1 MSVTRYLRAEKF
13 QGQLVHTF
21 REIRILKLASCRGKS
36 RDNTQEANAEENTL
50 IRNHA
55 KKLVMGVGAIALVL
69 FLSLSGRAQET
80 GESLFKAK
88 CAMCHGPD
96 GAGKTTMG
104 QALKIPDLH
113 SPEVQKLS
121 DAELTQIVTKGKN
134 KMPAYEEK
142 LSKEQITQLVGFIRD
157 LAKKH

>member
-1 MSVTRYLRAEKF
+1 
-13 QGQLVHTF
+13 
-21 REIRILKLASCRGKS
+21 
-36 RDNTQEANAEENTL
+36 
-50 IRNHA
+50 
-55 KKLVMGVGAIALVL
+55 LVL
-69 FLSLSGRAQET
+69 FLSSPARGQET

-104 QALKIPDLH
+104 QALRIPDLH

-121 DAELTQIVTKGKN
+121 DAEFTQIVTKGKN

-142 LSKEQITQLVGFIRD
+142 LSKEQIMQLVGFIRD

>member
-1 MSVTRYLRAEKF
+1 MVEAGTREARAMSICTRKIIWAA
-13 QGQLVHTF
+13 GS
-21 REIRILKLASCRGKS
+21 IG
-36 RDNTQEANAEENTL
+36 L
-50 IRNHA
+50 I
-55 KKLVMGVGAIALVL
+55 L
-69 FLSLSGRAQET
+69 FLVSPARAQET

-104 QALKIPDLH
+104 QTLKIPDLH
-113 SPEVQKLS
+113 SESAQKPS

-134 KMPAYEEK
+134 KMPAYEAK
-142 LSKEQITQLVGFIRD
+142 LSKEQIAQLVGFVRD

>member
-1 MSVTRYLRAEKF
+1 LKPAKDHGES
-13 QGQLVHTF
+13 
-21 REIRILKLASCRGKS
+21 RENIQEATTVEGTVIRSYGTKLAMWAGTIGLILFVGLPGRG
-36 RDNTQEANAEENTL
+36 
-50 IRNHA
+50 
-55 KKLVMGVGAIALVL
+55 
-69 FLSLSGRAQET
+69 QET

-104 QALKIPDLH
+104 QTLKIPDLH

-142 LSKEQITQLVGFIRD
+142 LSKEQITQLVGFIRE